1 MPKTKPISEHLII
14 PEEVVMNQIYYLRDQ
29 KVMLDRDL
37 AELYGVETKVLNQA
51 IRRNIERF
59 PEDFMFQLLPEE
71 YESLRSQIVTLKTR
85 GAHSKY
91 LPHVFTEQGVA
102 MLSSVLNSDR
112 AIKVNIQIIR
122 IFNKIRQVL
131 ADNTDLR
138 LEIEHIKN
146 ALEKQGRT
154 QNSQNKNIDLIFSY
168 IDRLQEKI
176 ETKPSVQNTKIGYV
190 IGEENKKH

>member
-1 MPKTKPISEHLII
+1 MTKTKSNESLII
-14 PEEVVMNQIYYLRDQ
+14 PEEVVMNQIYYIRDQ

-51 IRRNIERF
+51 VRRNIDRF
-59 PEDFMFQLLPEE
+59 PEDFMFELSLKE
-71 YESLRSQIVTLKTR
+71 YESLRSQFVTLKTR

-102 MLSSVLNSDR
+102 MLSSVLNSKL
-112 AIKVNIQIIR
+112 AIQVNIQIIR
-122 IFNKIRQVL
+122 VFTKLRQAL

-138 LEIEHIKN
+138 LEIEYIKN
-146 ALEKQGRT
+146 ALEKQSRT
-154 QNSQNKNIDLIFSY
+154 QESQNKNIDLIFSY

-176 ETKPSVQNTKIGYV
+176 ETTPSVQKKTIGYE
-190 IGEENKKH
+190 IKGTQNN